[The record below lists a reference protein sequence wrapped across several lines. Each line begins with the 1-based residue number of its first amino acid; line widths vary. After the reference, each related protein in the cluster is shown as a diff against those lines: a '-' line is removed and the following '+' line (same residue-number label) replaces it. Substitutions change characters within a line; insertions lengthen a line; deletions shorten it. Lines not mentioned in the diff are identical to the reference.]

1 MNEKRTNLGAAR
13 AKELAHFTESRQDKT
28 KSIDM
33 DLLCRMARHLIVNG
47 SFLNNF
53 GLVHGKMGMVIALA
67 MLGRETGETL
77 YEDSAGDLLDEIFED
92 ISENTPI
99 NFEDGLCGIG
109 WGILWLLR
117 NGYMEGDPDEVLADV
132 DNKIMERDLRR
143 ITDGSFRFGL
153 GGISYYIEER
163 LDECKARK
171 KKAFDQ
177 QYLTEWEVGKERCKE
192 SLELTLP
199 SEFWSTFDNMDVT
212 KFLNLP
218 LGLENGCAGFIVHA
232 LKTNAFL

>member
-1 MNEKRTNLGAAR
+1 MHGMNSQYA
-13 AKELAHFTESRQDKT
+13 D
-28 KSIDM
+28 DM
-33 DLLCRMARHLIVNG
+33 LQRIGRHLVLNA
-47 SFLNNF
+47 SFQNNH
-53 GLVHGKMGMVIALA
+53 GLFHGKMGVVIALT
-67 MLGRETGETL
+67 MLGSNIGETL

-92 ISENTPI
+92 ISEDTPI
-99 NFEDGLCGIG
+99 DFEDGLCGIG

-132 DNKIMERDLRR
+132 DRKIMERDLRR

-163 LDECKARK
+163 LDECMARK
-171 KKAFDQ
+171 TKVFDQ
-177 QYLTEWEVGKERCKE
+177 QYLTEWEAAKERCKE
-192 SLELTLP
+192 HLEQTWP
-199 SEFWSTFDNMDVT
+199 SGFWNSFDNMDAT